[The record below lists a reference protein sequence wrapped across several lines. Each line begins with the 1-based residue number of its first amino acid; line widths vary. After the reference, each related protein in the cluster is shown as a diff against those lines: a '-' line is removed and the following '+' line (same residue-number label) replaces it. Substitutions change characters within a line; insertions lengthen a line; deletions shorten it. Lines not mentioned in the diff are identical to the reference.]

1 MKINLKIKHWKL
13 EKNNLDTKHVHWKLG
28 KSLGVVLLVKIYVQ
42 GFGHCLLLNAHSL
55 ANW

>member
-1 MKINLKIKHWKL
+1 VKINLKIKHWKL
-13 EKNNLDTKHVHWKLG
+13 EKNNLDTKHVRWKLG